1 MLKKKKLKLKFKIMF
16 LKILQVFLKTRR
28 DMINVVILDLKEKIK
43 KLESEDN

>member
-1 MLKKKKLKLKFKIMF
+1 MLKKKKLKLKLKIMF

>member
-1 MLKKKKLKLKFKIMF
+1 MLKKFKIKFKIMF
-16 LKILQVFLKTRR
+16 LKILQIFFKTRR

>member
-1 MLKKKKLKLKFKIMF
+1 MLKKLKLKFKIMF

-43 KLESEDN
+43 KLESEDK

>member
-1 MLKKKKLKLKFKIMF
+1 MLKKFKIKFKIMF

-43 KLESEDN
+43 KLESEDK

>member
-43 KLESEDN
+43 KLESEDK

>member
-1 MLKKKKLKLKFKIMF
+1 MLKKKKLKLKIMF

-43 KLESEDN
+43 KLESEDR